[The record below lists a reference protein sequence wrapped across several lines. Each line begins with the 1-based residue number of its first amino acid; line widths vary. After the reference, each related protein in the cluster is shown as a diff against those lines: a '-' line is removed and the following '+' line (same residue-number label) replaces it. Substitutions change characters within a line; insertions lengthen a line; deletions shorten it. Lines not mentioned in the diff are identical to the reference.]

1 MPVRHHVFSSLED
14 IQSLGD
20 TRRRR
25 PNRAEL
31 FDLASEQHGYFTTA
45 QAASYGYAPDM
56 LTYHVKQGIFG
67 RVHRG
72 VYRFRDLPFSPR
84 EDVVAGWLAV
94 GKDEAV
100 VSHESALDLWDLGD
114 VVPDAVHVTVP
125 RARRSL
131 ARRPP
136 PGVIVHTT
144 TRPWDN
150 GEVRRNEGIR
160 VTSPERTILDAAEAG
175 TQPEQIEMAIEQ
187 ALRRGWLDTL
197 RLRARAR
204 EREHRVSSLV
214 EQALARHLIVA
225 PA

>member
-1 MPVRHHVFSSLED
+1 MED
-14 IQSLGD
+14 S
-20 TRRRR
+20 RMHR
-25 PNRAEL
+25 PDRQAL
-31 FDLASEQHGYFTTA
+31 FDLASEQYGYFTA
-45 QAASYGYAPDM
+45 GQAARCGYAPNV
-56 LTYHVKQGIFG
+56 LAYHAKRGTFQ
-67 RVHRG
+67 RVHHG
-72 VYRFRDLPFSPR
+72 VYRFRDFPFSPR
-84 EDVVAGWLAV
+84 EDIVAAWLAI

-100 VSHESALDLWDLGD
+100 VSHDSALDIWDLSD

-144 TRPWDN
+144 KRAWDS

-175 TQPEQIEMAIEQ
+175 TQPEQIQMAIEQ
-187 ALRRGWLDTL
+187 ALRRGWLDAHH
-197 RLRARAR
+197 LRARAR
-204 EREHRVSSLV
+204 ERERRVSSLV
-214 EQALARHLIVA
+214 EQALTRHQIEA

>member
-1 MPVRHHVFSSLED
+1 MED
-14 IQSLGD
+14 GPI
-20 TRRRR
+20 RR
-25 PNRAEL
+25 PDRPAL
-31 FDLASEQHGYFTTA
+31 FDLASEQHGYFTTG
-45 QAASYGYAPDM
+45 QAARCGYAPN
-56 LTYHVKQGIFG
+56 LLAYHARRGTFQ
-67 RVHRG
+67 RVHHG
-72 VYRFRDLPFSPR
+72 VYRFRDFPFSPR
-84 EDVVAGWLAV
+84 EDVMAAWLAV

-100 VSHESALDLWDLGD
+100 VSHESALDLWDLSD
-114 VVPDAVHVTVP
+114 AVPDAVHVTVP
-125 RARRSL
+125 RTRRSL

-187 ALRRGWLDTL
+187 ALGRGWLDAL
-197 RLRARAR
+197 HLRARAR
-204 EREHRVSSLV
+204 ERENRVSSLV
-214 EQALARHLIVA
+214 EQALARHQLEA

>member
-1 MPVRHHVFSSLED
+1 MED
-14 IQSLGD
+14 RS
-20 TRRRR
+20 THR
-25 PNRAEL
+25 PDRQAL
-31 FDLASEQHGYFTTA
+31 FDLASEQYGYFTA
-45 QAASYGYAPDM
+45 GQAAGCGYAPNV
-56 LTYHVKQGIFG
+56 LTYHAKRGTFQ
-67 RVHRG
+67 RVHHG
-72 VYRFRDLPFSPR
+72 VYRFRDFPFSRR
-84 EDVVAGWLAV
+84 EDVVAAWLAV

-100 VSHESALDLWDLGD
+100 ISHESALDLWDLSD

-136 PGVIVHTT
+136 SGVIVHTT
-144 TRPWDN
+144 TRRWDN

-187 ALRRGWLDTL
+187 ALRRGWLDAL
-197 RLRARAR
+197 HLRAKAR

-214 EQALARHLIVA
+214 EQALARHQIEA

>member
-1 MPVRHHVFSSLED
+1 MLVRHDVFNSLEE
-14 IQSLGD
+14 IQALGD
-20 TRRRR
+20 TIRRH

-31 FDLASEQHGYFTTA
+31 VDLASEQHGYFTTA
-45 QAASYGYAPDM
+45 QAARCGYAPDM
-56 LTYHVKQGIFG
+56 LTYHVKQGNFR

-72 VYRFRDLPFSPR
+72 VYRFRDFPFSPR
-84 EDVVAGWLAV
+84 ENVVAAWLAV

-100 VSHESALDLWDLGD
+100 VSHESALDLWDLSD
-114 VVPDAVHVTVP
+114 VVPEAVHVTIP

-144 TRPWDN
+144 TRPWDD
-150 GEVRRNEGIR
+150 GEVRSNEGIR
-160 VTSPERTILDAAEAG
+160 VTSPERTILDAADAG
-175 TQPEQIEMAIEQ
+175 TQPEQIEMAIGQ
-187 ALRRGWLDTL
+187 ALRRGWLDAL

-214 EQALARHLIVA
+214 EQAVARHQIEA

>member
-1 MPVRHHVFSSLED
+1 MED
-14 IQSLGD
+14 SP
-20 TRRRR
+20 TYR
-25 PNRAEL
+25 PDRQAL
-31 FDLASEQHGYFTTA
+31 FDLASEQSGYFTA
-45 QAASYGYAPDM
+45 GQAARCDYAPNV
-56 LTYHVKQGIFG
+56 LAYHAKRDTFR
-67 RVHRG
+67 RVHHG
-72 VYRFRDLPFSPR
+72 VYRFRDFPFSPR

-100 VSHESALDLWDLGD
+100 ISHESALDLWDLSD
-114 VVPDAVHVTVP
+114 VVPDAVLVTVP

-131 ARRPP
+131 ARRPL

-150 GEVRRNEGIR
+150 GEVRRNEGIH

-187 ALRRGWLDTL
+187 ALRRGWLDAL
-197 RLRARAR
+197 HLRARAR

-214 EQALARHLIVA
+214 EQALARYQIEA